1 MAPFAHLRHGH
12 DQRLTAMRGPVQS
25 SENFRPLETPMP
37 GSFRTPT
44 DQTTSI
50 AHMLWDAA
58 SRNGSQLAISERDRS
73 TTYDALRAHAAAVA
87 GDLVARGV
95 RPRDRVAIF
104 LERGADAAAAYFGA
118 VAAGCIVTFINERMR
133 PRQLEYVLGHTSAA
147 VLITSAEML
156 SRQPRAIQA
165 DAAVVDIADIPAAGV
180 FEPVPM
186 AGDQLVQLVYTSGST
201 GLPKGVAFTHAN
213 VWSAIQA
220 ITAYLGLTNDDRIA
234 SLIPFSSVY
243 GLNQMLCAITMGA
256 VLVVER
262 SPIAHQI
269 LSGLRESAA
278 TVLAAVPP
286 LWVQLLAVPAFASEP
301 LPSLRLLQNAGG
313 HLPTDA
319 VRRIRQ
325 AYPRARLYLQYG
337 MTETFRSTF
346 LAPEEV
352 DRRPDS
358 MGKAIP
364 GAEVFVL
371 REDGTECDP
380 DEVGELVHRGPT
392 VAAGYWNDPEMTSR
406 VFRPFPMSAG
416 SADAG
421 ERVVFSGDLVRRDAD
436 GYLYYVSRRD
446 RLIKSLG
453 FRIGPDEI
461 VDVLFA
467 SGEILEA
474 VVTTEPDDQRGE
486 RVIAHVVLVDEGS
499 LERLERFC
507 RVELPR
513 HMQPARIEVRAEMP
527 RLASGKYDLAGL
539 RTSRV
544 TT

>member
-1 MAPFAHLRHGH
+1 
-12 DQRLTAMRGPVQS
+12 
-25 SENFRPLETPMP
+25 
-37 GSFRTPT
+37 
-44 DQTTSI
+44 
-50 AHMLWDAA
+50 
-58 SRNGSQLAISERDRS
+58 
-73 TTYDALRAHAAAVA
+73 
-87 GDLVARGV
+87 
-95 RPRDRVAIF
+95 
-104 LERGADAAAAYFGA
+104 
-118 VAAGCIVTFINERMR
+118 
-133 PRQLEYVLGHTSAA
+133 
-147 VLITSAEML
+147 ML

-186 AGDQLVQLVYTSGST
+186 AGDQVVQLVYTSGST

-220 ITAYLGLTNDDRIA
+220 ITTYLGLTSDDRIA

-325 AYPRARLYLQYG
+325 AYPHGRLYLQYG

-346 LAPEEV
+346 LAPEAV

-446 RLIKSLG
+446 RLIKSRSSMC
-453 FRIGPDEI
+453 F
-461 VDVLFA
+461 
-467 SGEILEA
+467 S
-474 VVTTEPDDQRGE
+474 
-486 RVIAHVVLVDEGS
+486 H
-499 LERLERFC
+499 
-507 RVELPR
+507 
-513 HMQPARIEVRAEMP
+513 PARF
-527 RLASGKYDLAGL
+527 
-539 RTSRV
+539 SRRS
-544 TT
+544 